1 MKPLAISLL
10 LIAACSV
17 IGPAMMRPQSPTT
30 SPAAEIPIEHHVDL
44 SDCRK
49 LRASWDTG
57 PWPLVAAAAPRAA
70 PVPSWRFIGGYA

>member
-30 SPAAEIPIEHHVDL
+30 SPAAEMQSSTMWICPIAGR
-44 SDCRK
+44 C
-49 LRASWDTG
+49 G
-57 PWPLVAAAAPRAA
+57 PVGTPGFGRW
-70 PVPSWRFIGGYA
+70 